1 MNISKQECEILSS
14 LTLSSIKHNYPEFV
28 QEFGYDGA
36 NRGMEKLFGNIWLKY
51 RELVWQWYDVE
62 YNKQF
67 ITGHV
72 FVKIKLGV
80 VSMKILTHV
89 KNFHRK

>member
-62 YNKQF
+62 YNNVPC
-67 ITGHV
+67 GAR
-72 FVKIKLGV
+72 GNNE
-80 VSMKILTHV
+80 S
-89 KNFHRK
+89 